1 MKIALANHFVG
12 ATGVAGMR
20 DSYPRLA
27 AAFFLMSLSWLAPSA
42 HAQQHAIDMQKSKLT
57 VRVYKSGV
65 FSAFAHDHEV
75 AAPILRGTAEI
86 SDPASVKL
94 EVDARALQVV
104 DPNTSEKDR
113 SEIQKTM
120 LGPDVLDSER
130 FHEIVF
136 QSTAVEQNGAQ
147 RWVVHGNLTLHGQ
160 SAPVTVDVLNEA
172 GHYTGRATVKQTS
185 FGIKPV
191 RIGGGTV
198 KVKDEV
204 RIEFDVQL
212 AP

>member
-1 MKIALANHFVG
+1 MKNWYRHV
-12 ATGVAGMR
+12 
-20 DSYPRLA
+20 A
-27 AAFFLMSLSWLAPSA
+27 AALFFVSISSLTPSVR
-42 HAQQHAIDMQKSKLT
+42 AQRHAIDVQKSKLT
-57 VRVYKSGV
+57 VRVYKSGL
-65 FSAFAHDHEV
+65 FSAFAHDHEI
-75 AAPILRGTAEI
+75 AAPILSGSAEI
-86 SDPASVKL
+86 SDHASVKL

-104 DPNTSEKDR
+104 DPDTSEKDR

-120 LGPDVLDSER
+120 LGSDVLDSER

-136 QSTAVEQNGAQ
+136 QSTAVEQNGTQ

-160 SAPVTVDVLNEA
+160 SQPVTVDVLREA
-172 GHYTGRATVKQTS
+172 GHYTGHATIKQTN

-191 RIGGGTV
+191 RIAGGTV

>member
-1 MKIALANHFVG
+1 MTNWHLHVAKALLLV
-12 ATGVAGMR
+12 
-20 DSYPRLA
+20 SIP
-27 AAFFLMSLSWLAPSA
+27 SLPPSA
-42 HAQQHAIDMQKSKLT
+42 RAQQHAVDVQKSKLT
-57 VRVYKSGV
+57 VRVYKSGL
-65 FSAFAHDHEV
+65 FSAFAHDHEIV
-75 AAPILRGTAEI
+75 APILSGTAEI
-86 SDPASVKL
+86 SDHPSVKL

-104 DPNTSEKDR
+104 DPDTSEKDR
-113 SEIQKTM
+113 SDIQKTM

-136 QSTAVEQNGAQ
+136 QSTAVEQNGAE

-160 SAPVTVDVLNEA
+160 SQPVTVDVLREA
-172 GHYTGRATVKQTS
+172 GHYTGHATIKQTN

-191 RIGGGTV
+191 RIAGGTV